1 MKMIAEHQTNLC
13 RHCKMQR
20 EADMIK
26 IENES
31 KNFRRHKA
39 IKGFTCELDKGC
51 YGLLGPNGAG
61 KTTLLRCILG
71 LYPVS
76 EGVVSLQKG
85 EQIGYLPQRFGM
97 FHELKVKE
105 MMYYFAAAK
114 KVSKEKR
121 EAEIERVLAD
131 VNLSEKAEEKVGH
144 LSGGMQRRLGI
155 AQAIL
160 GDPDILFLD
169 EPTTGLDPEERSHF
183 KEIIRK
189 LAKDDKIIVIS
200 THIVQEVE
208 AVCDR
213 VLIMKDGTLLE
224 NVTVEEAC
232 HFAGDDN
239 ATLEQGYLQRLKEA

>member
-1 MKMIAEHQTNLC
+1 
-13 RHCKMQR
+13 
-20 EADMIK
+20 MIK
-26 IENES
+26 IENVS

-114 KVSKEKR
+114 KVPKDKR

-131 VNLSEKAEEKVGH
+131 VNLSEKAE
-144 LSGGMQRRLGI
+144 
-155 AQAIL
+155 
-160 GDPDILFLD
+160 
-169 EPTTGLDPEERSHF
+169 
-183 KEIIRK
+183 
-189 LAKDDKIIVIS
+189 
-200 THIVQEVE
+200 
-208 AVCDR
+208 
-213 VLIMKDGTLLE
+213 
-224 NVTVEEAC
+224 
-232 HFAGDDN
+232 
-239 ATLEQGYLQRLKEA
+239 

>member
-1 MKMIAEHQTNLC
+1 
-13 RHCKMQR
+13 
-20 EADMIK
+20 MIK
-26 IENES
+26 IENVS

-76 EGVVSLQKG
+76 EG
-85 EQIGYLPQRFGM
+85 GM

-114 KVSKEKR
+114 KVPKDKR

-131 VNLSEKAEEKVGH
+131 VNLSEKAEERVGH

-189 LAKDDKIIVIS
+189 LAKNDKIIVIS
-200 THIVQEVE
+200 THIVEEVE

>member
-26 IENES
+26 IENVS

-169 EPTTGLDPEERSHF
+169 SLIHNQVYLFSTQQDICRSPCRTQVPAADSLKTTKALP
-183 KEIIRK
+183 
-189 LAKDDKIIVIS
+189 AKQPQSPRNGAICRRTS
-200 THIVQEVE
+200 
-208 AVCDR
+208 
-213 VLIMKDGTLLE
+213 
-224 NVTVEEAC
+224 
-232 HFAGDDN
+232 
-239 ATLEQGYLQRLKEA
+239 QRP

>member
-1 MKMIAEHQTNLC
+1 
-13 RHCKMQR
+13 
-20 EADMIK
+20 MIK
-26 IENES
+26 IENVS

-97 FHELKVKE
+97 FH
-105 MMYYFAAAK
+105 AAK
-114 KVSKEKR
+114 KVPKDKR

-131 VNLSEKAEEKVGH
+131 VNLSEKAEERVGH

-200 THIVQEVE
+200 THIVEEVE

>member
-1 MKMIAEHQTNLC
+1 
-13 RHCKMQR
+13 
-20 EADMIK
+20 MIK
-26 IENES
+26 IENVS

-105 MMYYFAAAK
+105 
-114 KVSKEKR
+114 
-121 EAEIERVLAD
+121 I
-131 VNLSEKAEEKVGH
+131 VGH

>member
-1 MKMIAEHQTNLC
+1 
-13 RHCKMQR
+13 MQR

-26 IENES
+26 IENVS

-144 LSGGMQRRLGI
+144 LSGDGAATWYR
-155 AQAIL
+155 QAIL
-160 GDPDILFLD
+160 GDPIFCFCDRRQD
-169 EPTTGLDPEERSHF
+169 W
-183 KEIIRK
+183 IRK
-189 LAKDDKIIVIS
+189 
-200 THIVQEVE
+200 
-208 AVCDR
+208 
-213 VLIMKDGTLLE
+213 
-224 NVTVEEAC
+224 
-232 HFAGDDN
+232 N
-239 ATLEQGYLQRLKEA
+239 ATF

>member
-1 MKMIAEHQTNLC
+1 
-13 RHCKMQR
+13 
-20 EADMIK
+20 MIK
-26 IENES
+26 IEKVS
-31 KNFRRHKA
+31 KNFRSHKV
-39 IKGFTCELDKGC
+39 IKEFSCELDKGC

-76 EGVVSLQKG
+76 EGTVMMQK
-85 EQIGYLPQRFGM
+85 EDQIGYLPQRFGM

-105 MMYYFAAAK
+105 MMHYFAAAK
-114 KVSKEKR
+114 KVPKEKR
-121 EAEIERVLAD
+121 EAEIDRVLAD
-131 VNLSEKAEEKVGH
+131 VNLSEKAGEKVGH

-183 KEIIRK
+183 KEIIQK
-189 LAKDDKIIVIS
+189 LSKENKIIVIS
-200 THIVQEVE
+200 THIVEEVE

-232 HFAGDDN
+232 RFAGEDN

>member
-1 MKMIAEHQTNLC
+1 MNWTKDAMDFLDRMGQEKQHFFAVYLDYIRFQRAWF
-13 RHCKMQR
+13 RCK
-20 EADMIK
+20 K
-26 IENES
+26 ES
-31 KNFRRHKA
+31 RS
-39 IKGFTCELDKGC
+39 G
-51 YGLLGPNGAG
+51 
-61 KTTLLRCILG
+61 
-71 LYPVS
+71 
-76 EGVVSLQKG
+76 
-85 EQIGYLPQRFGM
+85 PQRFGM

>member
-1 MKMIAEHQTNLC
+1 
-13 RHCKMQR
+13 
-20 EADMIK
+20 MIK
-26 IENES
+26 IENVS

-39 IKGFTCELDKGC
+39 IKGITCELDKGC

-224 NVTVEEAC
+224 KVTVEEAC

>member
-1 MKMIAEHQTNLC
+1 
-13 RHCKMQR
+13 
-20 EADMIK
+20 MIK
-26 IENES
+26 IENVS
-31 KNFRRHKA
+31 KKFRGHNAIQNFS
-39 IKGFTCELDKGC
+39 CELDSGC

-76 EGVVSLQKG
+76 DGSITLEK
-85 EQIGYLPQRFGM
+85 EEKIGYLPQRFGM

-105 MMYYFAAAK
+105 MMQYFAAAK
-114 KVSKEKR
+114 KVPKKDFD
-121 EAEIERVLAD
+121 AEIDRVLAS
-131 VNLSEKAEEKVGH
+131 VNLAERTEDKVGH

-183 KEIIRK
+183 KDIIRK
-189 LAKDDKIIVIS
+189 LAKEDKIIVIS
-200 THIVQEVE
+200 THFVEEVE

-213 VLIMKDGTLLE
+213 VLIMKEGRLLE

-232 HFAGDDN
+232 HFAESDD
-239 ATLEQGYLQRLKEA
+239 ATLEQGYLRRLQEA

>member
-1 MKMIAEHQTNLC
+1 
-13 RHCKMQR
+13 MQR

-26 IENES
+26 IENVS

-105 MMYYFAAAK
+105 MMYYFDDWTK
-114 KVSKEKR
+114 KRTSDITK
-121 EAEIERVLAD
+121 
-131 VNLSEKAEEKVGH
+131 
-144 LSGGMQRRLGI
+144 LSGVTTSRICGSLRQEKSRK
-155 AQAIL
+155 
-160 GDPDILFLD
+160 DIS
-169 EPTTGLDPEERSHF
+169 G
-183 KEIIRK
+183 
-189 LAKDDKIIVIS
+189 
-200 THIVQEVE
+200 
-208 AVCDR
+208 
-213 VLIMKDGTLLE
+213 
-224 NVTVEEAC
+224 
-232 HFAGDDN
+232 
-239 ATLEQGYLQRLKEA
+239 

>member
-1 MKMIAEHQTNLC
+1 
-13 RHCKMQR
+13 
-20 EADMIK
+20 
-26 IENES
+26 
-31 KNFRRHKA
+31 
-39 IKGFTCELDKGC
+39 
-51 YGLLGPNGAG
+51 
-61 KTTLLRCILG
+61 
-71 LYPVS
+71 
-76 EGVVSLQKG
+76 
-85 EQIGYLPQRFGM
+85 
-97 FHELKVKE
+97 
-105 MMYYFAAAK
+105 
-114 KVSKEKR
+114 
-121 EAEIERVLAD
+121 
-131 VNLSEKAEEKVGH
+131 
-144 LSGGMQRRLGI
+144 MQRRLGI

-189 LAKDDKIIVIS
+189 LAKNDKIIVIS
-200 THIVQEVE
+200 THIVEEVE

>member
-1 MKMIAEHQTNLC
+1 
-13 RHCKMQR
+13 
-20 EADMIK
+20 MIK
-26 IENES
+26 IENVS

-114 KVSKEKR
+114 RCRRKKER
-121 EAEIERVLAD
+121 
-131 VNLSEKAEEKVGH
+131 
-144 LSGGMQRRLGI
+144 RRL
-155 AQAIL
+155 
-160 GDPDILFLD
+160 
-169 EPTTGLDPEERSHF
+169 S
-183 KEIIRK
+183 
-189 LAKDDKIIVIS
+189 
-200 THIVQEVE
+200 
-208 AVCDR
+208 VC
-213 VLIMKDGTLLE
+213 LPM
-224 NVTVEEAC
+224 
-232 HFAGDDN
+232 
-239 ATLEQGYLQRLKEA
+239 